1 MESTNILNRISLHMN
16 KNFFRIEY
24 DFSGSVSGKL
34 DTDWAG
40 GQRVRWPLLA
50 ALRALAAK
58 LLASPLSVLVHW
70 SRWARMWDGGWRI
83 WDGVWRTGAMW

>member
-34 DTDWAG
+34 DTD
-40 GQRVRWPLLA
+40 
-50 ALRALAAK
+50 
-58 LLASPLSVLVHW
+58 
-70 SRWARMWDGGWRI
+70 
-83 WDGVWRTGAMW
+83 